1 MSETTEA
8 AGATH
13 GRLLFVEDDAAF
25 RRVMSR
31 ALAARGFDVESAA
44 SVAAAAARAPA
55 GPPLDY
61 ALLDLNLAGESSL
74 SLIPELRAA
83 HPDCRIV
90 VLTGYASIATAVQAI
105 KLGAA
110 EYLPKPADP
119 DALAR
124 ALLGL
129 NAHEPVGL
137 SEAPLT
143 VSQLEW
149 EHLQRVLTEHGGN
162 ISATARAL
170 RMHRRT
176 LQRKLAKRPDV
187 SGAGEG

>member
-1 MSETTEA
+1 MSEA
-8 AGATH
+8 AHDETDGAH

-25 RRVMSR
+25 LRVMAR
-31 ALAARGFDVESAA
+31 ALSARGFTVDA
-44 SVAAAAARAPA
+44 VATLSHAFARAAARDA
-55 GPPLDY
+55 LDY
-61 ALLDLNLAGESSL
+61 AVLDLNLAGESSL
-74 SLIPELRAA
+74 PLVAALHAA

-90 VLTGYASIATAVQAI
+90 VLTGFASIATAVKAI

-110 EYLPKPADP
+110 EYLAKPVEA

-124 ALLGL
+124 VLLGVSPEDSV
-129 NAHEPVGL
+129 AL
-137 SEAPLT
+137 SDAPLT

-149 EHLQRVLTEHGGN
+149 EHIQRVLADHEGN

-176 LQRKLAKRPDV
+176 LQRKLAKRPDAPA
-187 SGAGEG
+187 SR

>member
-1 MSETTEA
+1 MSA
-8 AGATH
+8 AGDTGSAQH

-25 RRVMSR
+25 LRVMSR
-31 ALAARGFDVESAA
+31 ALEARGFDVECFARADAA
-44 SVAAAAARAPA
+44 SERAAGLPA
-55 GPPLDY
+55 LDY

-74 SLIPELRAA
+74 PLIPALRAG

-110 EYLPKPADP
+110 EYLAKPVDA

-124 ALLGL
+124 TLLGL
-129 NAHEPVGL
+129 TADEPVTF
-137 SEAPLT
+137 SDAPLT
-143 VSQLEW
+143 VSQVEW
-149 EHLQRVLTEHGGN
+149 EHIQRVLAEHGGN
-162 ISATARAL
+162 VSATARAL

-176 LQRKLAKRPDV
+176 LQRKLAKRPDTPRP
-187 SGAGEG
+187 GE